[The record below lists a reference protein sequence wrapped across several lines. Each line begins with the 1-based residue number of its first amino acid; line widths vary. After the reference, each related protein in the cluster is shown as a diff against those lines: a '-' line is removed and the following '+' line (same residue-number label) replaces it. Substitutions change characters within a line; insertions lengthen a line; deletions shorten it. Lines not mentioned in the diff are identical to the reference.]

1 MPNGGVATLT
11 RPAPRERTEQR
22 DLTARDL
29 PVLRREHRFGLGEG
43 PFGIEPFER
52 IRRAFLP
59 LRAHDP
65 RRAFGLVARRAQ
77 RLPLFERARIGGER
91 RLGLLERAQ
100 HNAVEFGERRLRIG
114 LGSSNTG
121 TRGPL
126 LGESPSTQR
135 SDPPAQRAAPAPI
148 TNPTSRRP

>member
-59 LRAHDP
+59 LRAPDP

-77 RLPLFERARIGGER
+77 RLPSFARPRIRGER
-91 RLGLLERAQ
+91 RPGLPQAPHPTPR
-100 HNAVEFGERRLRIG
+100 EF
-114 LGSSNTG
+114 
-121 TRGPL
+121 
-126 LGESPSTQR
+126 
-135 SDPPAQRAAPAPI
+135 
-148 TNPTSRRP
+148 

>member
-22 DLTARDL
+22 DLAARDL

-77 RLPLFERARIGGER
+77 RLPLRSEEHTSELQSLMRISY
-91 RLGLLERAQ
+91 
-100 HNAVEFGERRLRIG
+100 AVFCLKKKQ
-114 LGSSNTG
+114 N
-121 TRGPL
+121 
-126 LGESPSTQR
+126 
-135 SDPPAQRAAPAPI
+135 
-148 TNPTSRRP
+148 